1 MNQHYYECAQD
12 SELGKKISDF
22 WTKCSRCE
30 TEAEKYAK
38 AMGAKTYYEDPQY
51 FAGGCLCV
59 AFAEGVRID
68 PGVWREA
75 GKEQDSGTVYYAPD
89 VQSRTGC
96 TEIPNR
102 EYALKDTFDRI
113 YRRDRILTFGQAL
126 MMRPLREWAADAGY
140 SLTGDGAVDGREL
153 AERYKG
159 KLFVPYVEFYRSE
172 PAVRSNGQPRTAS
185 RGLRKAIKAEIRRR
199 RLPVMRTE
207 DLLAILGADLLGSQ
221 SSDAQTADAQP
232 ADGPKKREVLTPTFF
247 PHRSRYFIGC
257 AYPCTSPDLL
267 EITPQIY
274 RMNQDKHEREMKR
287 KAD

>member
-1 MNQHYYECAQD
+1 MNQHFYECAQD

-22 WTKCSRCE
+22 WQKCITCE
-30 TEAEKYAK
+30 KWAEKYAK

-51 FAGGCLCV
+51 FAGGCVCI
-59 AFAEGVRID
+59 AFAEDARID

-89 VQSRTGC
+89 VQSRKGC
-96 TEIPNR
+96 VEIPNR

-113 YRRDRILTFGQAL
+113 YRRDRILTFAQAV
-126 MMRPLREWAADAGY
+126 MFRPLSAWAADAGY
-140 SLTGDGAVDGREL
+140 KLTGDGTVDGREL
-153 AERYKG
+153 SEHYKG
-159 KLFVPYVEFYRSE
+159 KLFVPYLEFYRDE
-172 PAVRSNGQPRTAS
+172 PAVGSNGHPRTAS
-185 RGLRKAIKAEIRRR
+185 KGLRKAIKAEIRRR

-207 DLLAILGADLLGSQ
+207 DLLAILGADVLGSQ
-221 SSDAQTADAQP
+221 SSDAQP

>member
-1 MNQHYYECAQD
+1 MNQHFYECAQD

-38 AMGAKTYYEDPQY
+38 AMGAATYYEDPQY

-75 GKEQDSGTVYYAPD
+75 GKEEDSGTVYYAPD
-89 VQSRTGC
+89 VESRTGC
-96 TEIPNR
+96 VEIPSR
-102 EYALKDTFDRI
+102 EYALRDTFDRI

-159 KLFVPYVEFYRSE
+159 KLFVPYVEFFRSE

-221 SSDAQTADAQP
+221 SSDAQH

-274 RMNQDKHEREMKR
+274 RMNQDKHQREMKR

>member
-1 MNQHYYECAQD
+1 MNQHFYECAQD

-51 FAGGCLCV
+51 FAGGCVCV
-59 AFAEGVRID
+59 AFAEDARVD

-89 VQSRTGC
+89 VQSRKGC
-96 TEIPNR
+96 VEIPHR

-113 YRRDRILTFGQAL
+113 YQRDRILTFAQAV
-126 MMRPLREWAADAGY
+126 MFRPLREWAADAGY
-140 SLTGDGAVDGREL
+140 KLTGDGTVDGREL
-153 AERYKG
+153 SEHYNG
-159 KLFVPYVEFYRSE
+159 KLFVPYLEFYRDE
-172 PAVRSNGQPRTAS
+172 PAVGSNGHPRTAS
-185 RGLRKAIKAEIRRR
+185 KGLRKAIKAEIRRR

-207 DLLAILGADLLGSQ
+207 DLLAILGADVLS
-221 SSDAQTADAQP
+221 AQP
-232 ADGPKKREVLTPTFF
+232 DGQKRREILTPTFF

-257 AYPCTSPDLL
+257 AYQCRHADLE

-274 RMNQDKHEREMKR
+274 RMNQDLHQIEMR
-287 KAD
+287 KKAN

>member
-1 MNQHYYECAQD
+1 MNQQHFYECAVD
-12 SELGKKISDF
+12 SDLGKRISDF

-51 FAGGCLCV
+51 FAGGCVCV
-59 AFAEGVRID
+59 AFAEGATVD
-68 PGVWREA
+68 KGVWREA
-75 GKEQDSGTVYYAPD
+75 GREQDGTVYYMPD
-89 VQSRTGC
+89 VQSRKGSV
-96 TEIPNR
+96 EIPSR

-113 YRRDRILTFGQAL
+113 YQRDRIIQK
-126 MMRPLREWAADAGY
+126 D
-140 SLTGDGAVDGREL
+140 
-153 AERYKG
+153 G
-159 KLFVPYVEFYRSE
+159 KLFVPYLEFYRQESSVG
-172 PAVRSNGQPRTAS
+172 ANGVTPRTAS

-207 DLLAILGADLLGSQ
+207 DLLAILGADVLG
-221 SSDAQTADAQP
+221 AQP
-232 ADGPKKREVLTPTFF
+232 DGQKRREVLTPTFF

-257 AYPCTSPDLL
+257 AYPCSHADLA
-267 EITPQIY
+267 EITPQQY